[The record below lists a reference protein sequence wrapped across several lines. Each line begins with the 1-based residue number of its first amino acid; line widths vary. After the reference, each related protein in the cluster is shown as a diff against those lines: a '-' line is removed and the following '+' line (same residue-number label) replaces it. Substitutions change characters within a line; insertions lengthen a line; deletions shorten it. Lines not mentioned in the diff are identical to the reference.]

1 MGPPRGNAARMTLVV
16 YADMTPG
23 QKSWHTK
30 KWRAAQQQ
38 SLKTARNAKTF
49 ARYALTQAGWR
60 VISFDTRAG
69 YEYKGVADLVAVRRN
84 NQAPDE
90 ITVMLVQVKG
100 GKARL
105 ALGEIDRLRTAAKR
119 VRLKWNVA
127 EKRGKA
133 VRFRKSIEP
142 AKRRPKRS
150 RA

>member
-1 MGPPRGNAARMTLVV
+1 MTRVG

-30 KWRAAQQQ
+30 KWRSAQQQ

-60 VISFDTRAG
+60 VVSFDTRQG
-69 YEYKGVADLVAVRRN
+69 YEYKGVADLVAIRRN
-84 NQAPDE
+84 NRAPDE

-127 EKRGKA
+127 EKPGKA
-133 VRFRKSIEP
+133 VRFRNSIS
-142 AKRRPKRS
+142 ARRL
-150 RA
+150 